1 MAYKPG
7 SVTEFPV
14 TEKQQNGNHSSGN
27 IITDMLKQPT
37 LRQPDKDA
45 RLYEINRK
53 VAVCLEFGL
62 ASNRACR
69 AIKPFGLCGELLPP
83 LFTLTNALSK
93 GGLFS
98 VTLSIGSPRPDVIRY
113 CVLGKPGLSSTPKGQ
128 RLPNHLTVVL

>member
-1 MAYKPG
+1 MVYKPG
-7 SVTEFPV
+7 SV
-14 TEKQQNGNHSSGN
+14 KGNHSSGK
-27 IITDMLKQPT
+27 IITDPLKQPT

-45 RLYEINRK
+45 RLYEINLS

-69 AIKPFGLCGELLPP
+69 AIRPLGPCGELLPR
-83 LFTLTNALSK
+83 LFTLTLAFNK

-113 CVLGKPGLSSTPKGQ
+113 CVLEKPGLSSNQKGQ
-128 RLPNHLTVVL
+128 RLPNHLTRGIIADF